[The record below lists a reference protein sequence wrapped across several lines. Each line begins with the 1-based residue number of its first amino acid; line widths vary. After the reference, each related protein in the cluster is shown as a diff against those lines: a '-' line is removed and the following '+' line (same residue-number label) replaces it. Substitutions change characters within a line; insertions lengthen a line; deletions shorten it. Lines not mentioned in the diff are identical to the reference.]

1 MLLDI
6 QMRCDHKKRRIMLL
20 ECVKCVKI
28 RGMNGIGCVIGFL
41 WHIVDLW
48 RARCA
53 LDIGFENGLLVRIC
67 KIVPPEHFGI
77 YLHWVKAI
85 SNIRIIDYFGYFLE
99 MWWTIRNAVS
109 NNELCYC
116 FANDS
121 IWILNQLLWLF
132 VFANHYFS
140 ADRLAVEGLP
150 AKEDVTCGDCDEV
163 YSMD

>member
-1 MLLDI
+1 MCEMCENPRDEWNWMCHRLFVAYCRFVARTLCI
-6 QMRCDHKKRRIMLL
+6 GYW
-20 ECVKCVKI
+20 I
-28 RGMNGIGCVIGFL
+28 RKWSLSTDMQNSS
-41 WHIVDLW
+41 
-48 RARCA
+48 ART
-53 LDIGFENGLLVRIC
+53 I
-67 KIVPPEHFGI
+67 GI

-121 IWILNQLLWLF
+121 IWIWILNQLLWLF

-150 AKEDVTCGDCDEV
+150 AKEDATCGDCDEV